1 MAATLTFQG
10 VATGRVASRKEV
22 THEPDYRSSQRRA
35 PATHDLRAYASRHER
50 FVIASANVL
59 HWLGRGFKESL
70 AMVWMTWWPLVL
82 GFTLAGV
89 VQGMLPRATL
99 RRELG
104 TDSTVSHTK
113 ASLLGML
120 SSSCSYAA
128 SAMARALFARGAS
141 WKNAIIFMVASTNLV
156 IELGVVLFVLLG
168 WPFVLAQLIGGIVM
182 VAFLIIVTPLLFRR
196 ARVERLVQHVAD
208 GATTSD
214 SSAPTSLR
222 ERVGLSARYTMGDL
236 TMVRKELVI
245 GFVVAGFLS
254 VHVPSSWWSHIFISG
269 HGAWTVV
276 ENVIVAPLVAVLAF
290 VCSVGNVPLAAA
302 LWGHGVAFGG
312 VVAFIFADL
321 VTLPLLVIY
330 RRYYGTDNA
339 WRLFALLWA
348 AASAAGLLVDALFHV
363 SHLVPSSRHVRV
375 LSGQFPLGATLVLNV
390 LALVAL
396 VGVWQLSRRA
406 RVDDLGSTDPI
417 CGMTVDPPTAPA
429 SAIRDGKT
437 YYFCSLG
444 CRDRFQAESPLEADS
459 EVDHIDPVCAMHV
472 NGDEIT
478 SVDPDGV
485 TYYFCSEGCR
495 ATFFHGASPANHTSS
510 EDEHS

>member
-1 MAATLTFQG
+1 
-10 VATGRVASRKEV
+10 
-22 THEPDYRSSQRRA
+22 
-35 PATHDLRAYASRHER
+35 
-50 FVIASANVL
+50 VIATANVL
-59 HWLGRGFKESL
+59 HWLGTGFKESL

-82 GFTLAGV
+82 GFVLAGV

-104 TDSTVSHTK
+104 SDSAGSHAK

-141 WKNAIIFMVASTNLV
+141 WTNSIVFMVASTNLV

-182 VAFLIIVTPLLFRR
+182 VVLLIIATPLMFRR
-196 ARVERLVQHVAD
+196 ARVEGLAQRLAD
-208 GATTSD
+208 DTTTSD
-214 SSAPTSLR
+214 TSSPTSRR

-245 GFVVAGFLS
+245 GFVIAGFLS
-254 VHVPSSWWSHIFISG
+254 VHVPPSWWSHIFING
-269 HGAWTVV
+269 HGVWTVL
-276 ENVIVAPLVAVLAF
+276 ENVVLAPLVAVVAF

-321 VTLPLLVIY
+321 VTMPLLIIY

-348 AASAAGLLVDALFHV
+348 TASGAGFIVDGLFHL
-363 SHLVPSSRHVRV
+363 SHLVPSSHRVRV

-390 LALVAL
+390 LALIVL
-396 VGVWQLSRRA
+396 VVVWRLAHGA
-406 RVDDLGSTDPI
+406 RMDHHGATDPV
-417 CGMTVDPPTAPA
+417 CGMTVDPASAPA
-429 SAIRDGKT
+429 SAVREGET

-444 CRDRFQAESPLEADS
+444 CRDKFTTEGSLETDIGG
-459 EVDHIDPVCAMHV
+459 DHIDPVCAMHV
-472 NGDEIT
+472 ATSNIT
-478 SVDPDGV
+478 SVGPDGV

-495 ATFFHGASPANHTSS
+495 STFLHGSSPASHTAS

>member
-1 MAATLTFQG
+1 MIATT
-10 VATGRVASRKEV
+10 
-22 THEPDYRSSQRRA
+22 
-35 PATHDLRAYASRHER
+35 
-50 FVIASANVL
+50 NVL
-59 HWLGRGFKESL
+59 HWLGTGFKESL

-89 VQGMLPRATL
+89 VQGMLSRATL

-104 TDSTVSHTK
+104 SNSAGSHAK
-113 ASLLGML
+113 ASLLGAL

-128 SAMARALFARGAS
+128 SAMARALFARGATWTNS
-141 WKNAIIFMVASTNLV
+141 IVFMVASTNLV

-182 VAFLIIVTPLLFRR
+182 VVLLIIVTPLMFRQS
-196 ARVERLVQHVAD
+196 RVEGLAQRVAD
-208 GATTSD
+208 DATTSVT
-214 SSAPTSLR
+214 SSPTSRR

-254 VHVPSSWWSHIFISG
+254 VHVPPAWWSHIFING
-269 HGAWTVV
+269 HGVWTVL
-276 ENVIVAPLVAVLAF
+276 ENVVLAPLVAVLSF

-302 LWGHGVAFGG
+302 LWAHGVAFGG

-348 AASAAGLLVDALFHV
+348 TASVTGLVVDGLFHL

-375 LSGQFPLGATLVLNV
+375 LSGQFPLGTTLVLNV
-390 LALVAL
+390 LALVVL
-396 VGVWQLSRRA
+396 VGAWRLARSSRMDHHGA
-406 RVDDLGSTDPI
+406 TDPI
-417 CGMTVDPPTAPA
+417 CGMTVDPHTAPA
-429 SAIRDGKT
+429 SAVRDGKT

-444 CRDRFQAESPLEADS
+444 CREKFNAHDHIESES
-459 EVDHIDPVCAMHV
+459 VGHHIDPVCAMHV
-472 NGDEIT
+472 ADSDIT
-478 SVDPDGV
+478 SVGPDGV
-485 TYYFCSEGCR
+485 AYYFCSEGCR
-495 ATFFHGASPANHTSS
+495 ATFLHGASPANHTAS

>member
-1 MAATLTFQG
+1 MPGPFENGSARA
-10 VATGRVASRKEV
+10 GRV
-22 THEPDYRSSQRRA
+22 
-35 PATHDLRAYASRHER
+35 
-50 FVIASANVL
+50 VIATNTAL
-59 HWLGRGFKESL
+59 HWLGTGFKESL

-89 VQGMLPRATL
+89 VQGMLPRAAL

-104 TDSTVSHTK
+104 TNSAGSHTK

-128 SAMARALFARGAS
+128 SAMSRALFARGAS
-141 WKNAIIFMVASTNLV
+141 WTNAVIFMVASTNLV

-182 VAFLIIVTPLLFRR
+182 VAVLIIFTPLFFRR
-196 ARVERLVQHVAD
+196 ARVERLAQHVAD

-214 SSAPTSLR
+214 SSMPTSRR

-312 VVAFIFADL
+312 VIAFIFADL

-330 RRYYGTDNA
+330 RRYYGTANA

-348 AASAAGLLVDALFHV
+348 AASGAGLLVDGLFHV
-363 SHLVPSSRHVRV
+363 SHLLPSSHHVRV

-390 LALVAL
+390 LALVVL
-396 VGVWQLSRRA
+396 LSVWQLSRRA
-406 RVDDLGSTDPI
+406 RVDNLGATDPV
-417 CGMTVDPPTAPA
+417 CGMTVDPHSAPA
-429 SAIRDGKT
+429 SAVRDGKT
-437 YYFCSLG
+437 FYFCSLG
-444 CRDRFQAESPLEADS
+444 CRDRFQAESPPGPESGA
-459 EVDHIDPVCAMHV
+459 DHIDPVCAMHV
-472 NGDEIT
+472 ADDGIT
-478 SVDPDGV
+478 SVGPDGV

-495 ATFFHGASPANHTSS
+495 ATFLHGASPANHTAS

>member
-1 MAATLTFQG
+1 
-10 VATGRVASRKEV
+10 
-22 THEPDYRSSQRRA
+22 
-35 PATHDLRAYASRHER
+35 
-50 FVIASANVL
+50 VIATNPVL
-59 HWLGRGFKESL
+59 HWLATGFKESL
-70 AMVWMTWWPLVL
+70 AMVWMTWWLLVL

-89 VQGMLPRATL
+89 VQGMLPRAAL

-104 TDSTVSHTK
+104 TNSAASHTK
-113 ASLLGML
+113 ASILGML

-128 SAMARALFARGAS
+128 SAMSRALFARGAS
-141 WKNAIIFMVASTNLV
+141 WTNAVIFMVASTNLV

-168 WPFVLAQLIGGIVM
+168 WPFVLAQLVGGIVM
-182 VAFLIIVTPLLFRR
+182 VVILIVFTPLFFRR
-196 ARVERLVQHVAD
+196 ARVERLAHHVAD

-214 SSAPTSLR
+214 SSTPTSRR

-312 VVAFIFADL
+312 IIAFIFADL

-330 RRYYGTDNA
+330 RRYYDIGNA

-348 AASAAGLLVDALFHV
+348 AASAAGLLVDGLFRV
-363 SHLVPSSRHVRV
+363 SHLLPSGHHVRV

-390 LALVAL
+390 LALVVL
-396 VGVWQLSRRA
+396 VSVWQLSRRA
-406 RVDDLGSTDPI
+406 RIDNLGATDPV
-417 CGMTVDPPTAPA
+417 CGMTVDPHTAPA
-429 SAIRDGKT
+429 SAVRDGKT
-437 YYFCSLG
+437 FYFCSLG
-444 CRDRFQAESPLEADS
+444 CRDRFQGESPLEPES
-459 EVDHIDPVCAMHV
+459 GGDHIDPVCAMHV
-472 NGDEIT
+472 AGDGIT
-478 SVDPDGV
+478 SVGSDGV

-495 ATFFHGASPANHTSS
+495 ATFLHGASPANHTAS

>member
-1 MAATLTFQG
+1 MIATT
-10 VATGRVASRKEV
+10 
-22 THEPDYRSSQRRA
+22 
-35 PATHDLRAYASRHER
+35 
-50 FVIASANVL
+50 NVL
-59 HWLGRGFKESL
+59 HWLGTGFKVSL

-82 GFTLAGV
+82 GFTLAGL

-104 TDSTVSHTK
+104 SNSAGSHAK

-141 WKNAIIFMVASTNLV
+141 WTNSIVFMVASTNLV

-182 VAFLIIVTPLLFRR
+182 VVLLISLTPLIFRR
-196 ARVERLVQHVAD
+196 ARVENLGQRVAD
-208 GATTSD
+208 DTATSV
-214 SSAPTSLR
+214 SSPPTSR
-222 ERVGLSARYTMGDL
+222 RARVGLSARYTMGDL

-254 VHVPSSWWSHIFISG
+254 VHVPSSWWSHIFING
-269 HGAWTVV
+269 HGVWTVL
-276 ENVIVAPLVAVLAF
+276 ENVVLAPLVAVLAF
-290 VCSVGNVPLAAA
+290 VCSVGNIPLAAS
-302 LWGHGVAFGG
+302 LWAHGVAFGG

-348 AASAAGLLVDALFHV
+348 TASGAGLVVDGLFHL

-375 LSGQFPLGATLVLNV
+375 LSGQFPLGTTLVLNV
-390 LALVAL
+390 LALIVL
-396 VGVWQLSRRA
+396 VCVWRLAHGA
-406 RVDDLGSTDPI
+406 RMDHQGATDPI
-417 CGMTVDPPTAPA
+417 CGMTVDPDTAPA
-429 SAIRDGKT
+429 SAVREGKT

-444 CRDRFQAESPLEADS
+444 CRDKFDAEGHVEPETGD
-459 EVDHIDPVCAMHV
+459 DHVDPVCAMHV
-472 NGDEIT
+472 AGHHIT
-478 SVDPDGV
+478 SVGPDGV

-495 ATFFHGASPANHTSS
+495 TTFLHGASPANHTASD
-510 EDEHS
+510 DEHS